1 MKMPT
6 RANAMIDAA
15 RYAIAAVLC
24 TLLFACGAEQA
35 RLPTQ
40 EWQDVVV
47 GVETRPAPVVIGM
60 NEFLISATRK
70 TGGAEHDLLVFIRM
84 HESEPWTQ
92 SIQDGH
98 TGIYRRAIAVGAVP
112 QTLQVRT
119 KRAGQETVLM
129 FPLR

>member
-1 MKMPT
+1 
-6 RANAMIDAA
+6 MIDVA

-24 TLLFACGAEQA
+24 TLLFACGAERS

-60 NEFLISATRK
+60 NEFLVSATRK
-70 TGGAEHDLLVFIRM
+70 TGGAEYDLLVFIRM

-92 SIQDGH
+92 SIQDGR
-98 TGIYRRAIAVGAVP
+98 TGVYRRAIAVGAVP
-112 QTLQVRT
+112 QTLQVRV

-129 FPLR
+129 FPLRQQE

>member
-1 MKMPT
+1 MSKT
-6 RANAMIDAA
+6 TLKINTVRYGAA
-15 RYAIAAVLC
+15 IVLC
-24 TLLFACGAEQA
+24 ALLFACGAEQS

-60 NEFLISATRK
+60 NEFLVSATRK
-70 TGGAEHDLLVFIRM
+70 TGGAEYDLLVFIRM

-92 SIQDGH
+92 SIQDGR
-98 TGIYRRAIAVGAVP
+98 TGVYRRAIAVGAVP
-112 QTLQVRT
+112 QTLRVRV